1 MFGVLGTSLSG
12 CEKSDP
18 AATKLCNAYAAAV
31 CERFLTCQGEAEATA
46 LAAQPPV
53 DVDTAPFT
61 CPGADGLIKRPS
73 WFPPEIACSKDLS
86 DCTAKLE
93 ALECGHVAETVC
105 TSGAIYHADKAQA
118 CVTGWQTLSCDNVE
132 KASTTTDTDPNDLRK
147 VAPHQ
152 PVECYQI
159 CTTPCQNPNPGS
171 VPTAPPCS

>member
-1 MFGVLGTSLSG
+1 MFGVIGTSLSG

-46 LAAQPPV
+46 LAAQPLV

-132 KASTTTDTDPNDLRK
+132 KATITSDTDPNDSNQ

-152 PVECYQI
+152 PVECYEI
-159 CTTPCQNPNPGS
+159 CS
-171 VPTAPPCS
+171 AP